1 MSNSIFQSV
10 IGQLRE
16 ATDRVLGVI
25 DTDGNVV
32 SCTDPVLLG
41 ERWSEAALKVGSA
54 DGLVAFNGKVFKPI
68 VGNSNFYEYAVFC
81 GGEDELARGLCAI
94 PGVTMKYSGE
104 YFHEFVT
111 VMPKAE
117 EVLTT
122 LENAGI
128 LGGLMVEDG
137 ILWCATE
144 KVSREALDR
153 AVSIVKE
160 VLEA

>member
-54 DGLVAFNGKVFKPI
+54 DGLVAFQRQGVQ
-68 VGNSNFYEYAVFC
+68 AH
-81 GGEDELARGLCAI
+81 RGQFQFL
-94 PGVTMKYSGE
+94 
-104 YFHEFVT
+104 
-111 VMPKAE
+111 
-117 EVLTT
+117 
-122 LENAGI
+122 
-128 LGGLMVEDG
+128 
-137 ILWCATE
+137 
-144 KVSREALDR
+144 
-153 AVSIVKE
+153 
-160 VLEA
+160 

>member
-41 ERWSEAALKVGSA
+41 ERWADAALRVGSA
-54 DGLVAFNGKVFKPI
+54 DGLVTVDGKVFKPI

-81 GGEDELARGLCAI
+81 GGEDELARGLCAMAHVALSDAKALI
-94 PGVTMKYSGE
+94 SVNNLAPPGTEEAPPEVRVMFGGSDGRWIEAMK
-104 YFHEFVT
+104 
-111 VMPKAE
+111 
-117 EVLTT
+117 
-122 LENAGI
+122 
-128 LGGLMVEDG
+128 
-137 ILWCATE
+137 
-144 KVSREALDR
+144 
-153 AVSIVKE
+153 
-160 VLEA
+160 